1 MKFKTG
7 QIVITRVVNAKINE
21 SIEFSK
27 FILESIAKFPNCN
40 WGNLDKED
48 WKMNDNVVE
57 NGDDRIFARYNNEE
71 GDVYI
76 ITEWD
81 RSVTT
86 ILFPSEY

>member
-1 MKFKTG
+1 MKECSKLLIEIISLFEEYEFEYA
-7 QIVITRVVNAKINE
+7 IT
-21 SIEFSK
+21 
-27 FILESIAKFPNCN
+27 
-40 WGNLDKED
+40 
-48 WKMNDNVVE
+48 E